1 MRRTTISL
9 PDERHEQLRQDAFR
23 AKISM
28 AELIRVRLQEST
40 AAPRKR
46 RQSPDPILKVAG
58 VGSGAV
64 LSSGIDDSLYGQ

>member
-1 MRRTTISL
+1 
-9 PDERHEQLRQDAFR
+9 
-23 AKISM
+23 M